1 MKYLFLSVV
10 LTFSVVSTYANTLE
24 TIVSVKTENG
34 ELEGTLLSS
43 EKNSKNHV
51 ALIIAGSGPTDRNGN
66 NAQFTNDSL
75 KMLAHALA
83 KEGIS
88 SLRYDKRGVGKS
100 KDAGLNESELRFE
113 DYINDAK
120 ILVDY
125 LDNQVGFKNIIV
137 IGHSEGSLV
146 GMVAS
151 QQKNV
156 AKFVSIAGA
165 GQPIDQTIREQLK
178 AQPPG
183 VLEQSTPI
191 LDKLSEGKTVDNVP
205 PFLNSL
211 FRPSI
216 QPYMISWFKYNPQKE
231 IAKLNKPVMIIQGNT
246 DIQVSIKD
254 ANKLAS
260 ANKKSQKV
268 IIKKMNHI
276 FKEAPL
282 DTQDNFKTYNQPELP
297 IKSELVQ
304 AISQF
309 VKY

>member
-34 ELEGTLLSS
+34 ELEGTILTS

-66 NAQFTNDSL
+66 IAQFTNDSL

>member
-34 ELEGTLLSS
+34 ELEGTLLTS

-125 LDNQVGFKNIIV
+125 LDNQLGFKNIIV

-231 IAKLNKPVMIIQGNT
+231 IAKLNKPVMVIQGNT

>member
-1 MKYLFLSVV
+1 MKCLFLSVV
-10 LTFSVVSTYANTLE
+10 LTISVFSTYASTLE
-24 TIVSVKTENG
+24 TIVSVKTETG
-34 ELEGTLLSS
+34 ELEGTLLTS
-43 EKNSKNHV
+43 EINSKNHV

-75 KMLAHALA
+75 KMLALALA
-83 KEGIS
+83 KDGIS

-113 DYINDAK
+113 NYINDAK
-120 ILVDY
+120 SLVDY
-125 LDNQVGFKNIIV
+125 LDSQLGFKNIIV

-156 AKFVSIAGA
+156 AKFVSIAGT

-178 AQPPG
+178 NQPP
-183 VLEQSTPI
+183 VVIEQSTPI
-191 LDKLSEGKTVDNVP
+191 LDKLLEGKTVDNVP

-231 IAKLNKPVMIIQGNT
+231 IAKLNKPVMIIQGTN
-246 DIQVSIKD
+246 DIQVSIDD
-254 ANKLAS
+254 ADKLAS
-260 ANKKSQKV
+260 ANKKAKKV
-268 IIKKMNHI
+268 IIEKMNHI

-282 DTQDNFKTYNQPELP
+282 DIQDNFKTYNQPELP

-304 AISQF
+304 AISHF
-309 VKY
+309 VNH